1 MKKNKLL
8 SNNFPLKVLSVA
20 VGILVWLLVVNVDN
34 PTMTRTLTLPLSRI
48 EIANEAYID
57 SNGMMYTLD
66 DSQTSFKVS
75 ITGGR
80 KTVEKINTA
89 NLVATADLQQAVSLE
104 TDPVMV
110 PVSVACEG
118 VSSSNLDIEVTPK
131 NLSVIVE
138 EKKTQEFVVTVTRGE
153 TKPAKGYEVGELSS
167 NPEKVKI
174 TGPTSLINKID
185 KVSAYISVDNIT
197 EDVSKEVELS
207 IVDKNGEQ
215 LNSTQLSYLN
225 VPKVTVSAK
234 LWKVV
239 TVNVNAG
246 YFGSPA
252 SGYYV
257 ENVETI
263 PNSISVTGSEEALS
277 KLEFVNG
284 RRTISAGNIDISGKT
299 EDYEEKINMSQMLPE
314 GISLVSDASADVWVR
329 ISILP
334 DGSTAY
340 DIPTKNILV
349 ESVPE
354 GMQVTFET
362 DKIEVRVKKAEGL
375 EALETEDIAAAIVW
389 EDMEAGTYEVPVTI
403 TLPDGYELVQSVTA
417 EIEVSKVQ
425 TAESDK
431 KQED

>member
-362 DKIEVRVKKAEGL
+362 DKIEVRVKKSEGL

-389 EDMEAGTYEVPVTI
+389 EEMEAGTYEVPVTI

>member
-362 DKIEVRVKKAEGL
+362 DKIEVRVKKSEGL

>member
-314 GISLVSDASADVWVR
+314 GISLVSDASAVVWGR
-329 ISILP
+329 FSILP

-389 EDMEAGTYEVPVTI
+389 EEMEAGTYEVPVTI

>member
-389 EDMEAGTYEVPVTI
+389 EEMEAGTYEVPVTI